1 MPEPFQLDVV
11 SPERLLISEEVEQ
24 VTVPGAEGYFTVLKG
39 HAPFMTTLRPGVV
52 EINQGSPDARRLYVR
67 AGFADVTSTGL
78 TILAE
83 HALPMEEVDRARLD
97 QEIREAEE
105 DLHDAGEDAV
115 KRTAA
120 EKRVSELRDVQRW
133 LIPA

>member
-1 MPEPFQLDVV
+1 MPEPFHFDLV
-11 SPERLLISEEVEQ
+11 SPERLLISEEVEE
-24 VTVPGAEGYFTVLKG
+24 VVVPGAEGYFTVLKG

-52 EINQGSPDARRLYVR
+52 EINRGSPEARRLYVR
-67 AGFADVTSTGL
+67 AGFADVTATGL

-83 HALPMEEVDRARLD
+83 YALPMEEVDGGRLD

-105 DLHDAGEDAV
+105 DLQDAGEDAV

-120 EKRVSELRDVQRW
+120 EKRLSELRDVRRW

>member
-1 MPEPFQLDVV
+1 MPEPFQFDLV

-24 VTVPGAEGYFTVLKG
+24 VTLPGAEGYFTVLKG

-52 EINQGSPDARRLYVR
+52 EINQGAPEARRLYVR
-67 AGFADVTSTGL
+67 GGFADVTASGL

-83 HALPMEEVDRARLD
+83 YALPMEEVDGGRLA
-97 QEIREAEE
+97 QEIKDAEE

-120 EKRVSELRDVQRW
+120 EKRLSELKDVQRW